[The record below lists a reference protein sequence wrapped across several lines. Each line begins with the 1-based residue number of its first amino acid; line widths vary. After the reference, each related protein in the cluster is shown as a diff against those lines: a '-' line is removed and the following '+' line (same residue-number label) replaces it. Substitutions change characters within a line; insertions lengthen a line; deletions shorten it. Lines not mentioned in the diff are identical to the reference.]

1 MAEEHPL
8 KPFYSVLVLAFAC
21 STLVALAAVGLQP
34 YQQINRT
41 LDQKKNILNAAGIY
55 REDVP
60 VLEQFDE
67 VVETRVIELATGRFV
82 EDVGVDPELYDQ
94 PAAALS
100 DQIGRPLERDV
111 DEAGIRRLETYSLV
125 HLVRQDD
132 TVGQVVLPV
141 RGKGLWST
149 MYAYVAVDA
158 DLNTITGV
166 SFYEHGET
174 PGLGG
179 EIENPD
185 WQASWEGKQLYDDDG
200 NLAFTVQKAGSQG
213 DPEQQRFRVDG
224 LSGATLTSDGI
235 DQLMEF
241 WFGEHGFKPF
251 FEQIRK
257 QGGFNG

>member
-149 MYAYVAVDA
+149 MYGLIALDS
-158 DLNTITGV
+158 DLNTIENFG
-166 SFYEHGET
+166 FYEHGET

-179 EIENPD
+179 EVDNPK
-185 WQASWEGKQLYDDDG
+185 W
-200 NLAFTVQKAGSQG
+200 KAGWVG
-213 DPEQQRFRVDG
+213 KEVFDNGGPPVIRVIKGNVDPNAPGAEHKVDG
-224 LSGATLTSDGI
+224 ISGATLTCNGVTNTVD
-235 DQLMEF
+235 F
-241 WFGEHGFKPF
+241 WLGPNGFGPYLEKL
-251 FEQIRK
+251 K
-257 QGGFNG
+257 GGK